1 MGNTKE
7 LQIQTLLNGKGK
19 AGPELTH
26 SLSELGGGKM
36 ADGLVELWKAG
47 QLNGVVKGATITTL
61 LFTAAIGGFILIK
74 NKIEDREMRQVLAEI
89 KAHDLCPDI
98 DTETESTDIMTQNS
112 APKEVAN
119 DEGQKLI

>member
-1 MGNTKE
+1 MGNAKE

-26 SLSELGGGKM
+26 SLRELGGGKM

-47 QLNGVVKGATITTL
+47 QHNGAVKGATITTL

-74 NKIEDREMRQVLAEI
+74 NKIEDREMRRVLAEI
-89 KAHDLCPDI
+89 KASDLCPDAG
-98 DTETESTDIMTQNS
+98 TETEPADIMTQNV
-112 APKEVAN
+112 APREVPN
-119 DEGQKLI
+119 DEA